1 MHEHTV
7 DRDGRQLHV
16 VEDGLPEGW
25 PVVVHHGTPGAPL
38 LWPTWSDDARRRGI
52 RLLGVARPGYARS
65 TRLPGRSV
73 ADIAADVAAVADALG
88 IDRFATWGVSGGG
101 PHALACAALLPG
113 RVTAVASLGGLAP
126 WDAPGFDVL
135 DGMREDNVAEL
146 VAARQGA
153 EALNPLL
160 QPTATAMA
168 TADRQDLIDQLDG
181 FLDEADAQVARTGFG
196 GPLVD
201 GIRAGLRPGLD
212 GWSDDDL
219 ALVRPWGF
227 DLTAITCP
235 VGVWHGKQDAM
246 VPAAHADWLAATLRA
261 ERIDLPPT
269 DGHLAVLAHRVTD
282 VHAWL
287 LQHQ

>member
-16 VEDGLPEGW
+16 VEDGLSEGW

-38 LWPTWSDDARRRGI
+38 LWPTWSDDARQRGI
-52 RLLGVARPGYARS
+52 RLVGVARPGYARS

-261 ERIDLPPT
+261 ERIDIPPT